1 MNSVRANFFKY
12 ILRTTNNI
20 NPILHHDAAMNMR
33 KMAAPYINEKV
44 PKGFVM
50 EKVQTENGT
59 KYQRMRRK
67 KAAKPDKA
75 LYFLHGGAY
84 ITGLIDMYR
93 TFTAEFCDAIEN
105 LEVIL
110 LDYDLAPDAKYPTQ
124 LNQAMDVWSEIT
136 DRLGYRPNQ
145 IVVGG
150 DSSGGNLTLAMMLR
164 LRDEEKGLPLGA
176 FLLSPWTDMTCSG
189 RSYYRNYRKDVEI
202 GEKKQDLT
210 PNKLKTIIESDLFCF
225 IGNADRMNP
234 YISPVFGSY
243 QGFPPMMIC
252 VGEDEMLLDDSLQVV
267 QKMRED
273 GVSVICESKSGMFHT
288 YVLYMD
294 YMPESK
300 ESLKKLIAF
309 VKGLYYSNPNKS
321 PDKFGASVGT

>member
-1 MNSVRANFFKY
+1 MNSIRANFFKY

-20 NPILHHDAAMNMR
+20 NPILHPDAVMNMR
-33 KMAAPYINEKV
+33 KMAEPYINEKF

-50 EKVQTENGT
+50 KKAQTANGT
-59 KYQRMRRK
+59 KYQRMRK
-67 KAAKPDKA
+67 KHTAKPDKV

-93 TFTAEFCDAIEN
+93 TFTARFCDTIEGM
-105 LEVIL
+105 EVIL
-110 LDYDLAPDAKYPTQ
+110 LDYDLAPEAKYPMQ
-124 LNQAMDVWSEIT
+124 LDEAMDVWNEIT
-136 DRLGYRPNQ
+136 DRLGYRPDQ

-150 DSSGGNLTLAMMLR
+150 DSSGGNLSLTMLLR

-189 RSYYRNYRKDVEI
+189 RSYYTNYRKDVEI
-202 GEKKQDLT
+202 GEKKQDIT
-210 PNKLKTIIESDLFCF
+210 PEKLQTLIKSDLFCF
-225 IGNADRMNP
+225 LGNADRMHP
-234 YISPVFGSY
+234 YVSPIFGSY
-243 QGFPPMMIC
+243 QGFPPIMIC

-267 QKMRED
+267 KRMQEG
-273 GVSVICESKSGMFHT
+273 GVSVICESQPGMFHT

-300 ESLKKLIAF
+300 KSFQKLLAF
-309 VKGLYYSNPNKS
+309 TKGLYQ
-321 PDKFGASVGT
+321 